1 MSKNSNDPQNNQL
14 NNAQIGYYDENGNFI
29 QGGYYDEEGNFISGS
44 YYDENGNL
52 IQNGYTDQEGNFI
65 PGSNGSSNNDLTPA
79 GYYDTNGFF
88 IITGYYDQ
96 NGNYVEDNSYSSN
109 NINNE
114 PYNQGENFGQF
125 NNQTNNFQG
134 NNYNDVDNNIR
145 TDERASEK
153 VYKKKKSKLRFI
165 VPLLLVCII
174 ATGLYYFK
182 FYKKDDKVV
191 HLDQYKVELA
201 AYGTNRNGKVD
212 VNITEVPEV
221 KDADENIKKFLRKPE
236 VKYSPKENLGNGSK
250 VDVEITLNKEEAKKK
265 GLQVTGSFK
274 RTLTVTGLSEENS
287 SKKEEKKS
295 TSNTLWNKEKS
306 NKLYQYVKEWE
317 KTLNQNYKEYTI
329 DKKVNYNGLHLPG
342 DTEKVGQAHLVLEGD
357 KLINM
362 KWSPEGNIKDVYNIV
377 AVYSDIE
384 NVRGPA
390 SHLYYF
396 TILNG
401 EPIVLVTEQNQ
412 GNDKKYLYFKRTA
425 NVYLQEEFEKIV
437 KGE

>member
-1 MSKNSNDPQNNQL
+1 MKSRDNNQSNDMNNNQ
-14 NNAQIGYYDENGNFI
+14 NGYCDENGNFI
-29 QGGYYDEEGNFISGS
+29 PAGYY
-44 YYDENGNL
+44 
-52 IQNGYTDQEGNFI
+52 DQEGNFI
-65 PGSNGSSNNDLTPA
+65 PGDYYTPNNGLTPA

-96 NGNYVEDNSYSSN
+96 DGNFSPVN
-109 NINNE
+109 NPGNN
-114 PYNQGENFGQF
+114 Y
-125 NNQTNNFQG
+125 QG
-134 NNYNDVDNNIR
+134 NNNDNSADGNNRKPQNRI
-145 TDERASEK
+145 EK
-153 VYKKKKSKLRFI
+153 ELNKKNSKLSYL
-165 VPLLLVCII
+165 VALLLVCII
-174 ATGLYYFK
+174 GAGFYYFK
-182 FYKKDDKVV
+182 FYNKDSKVV
-191 HLDQYKVELA
+191 HIDQYKVELA

-212 VNITEVPEV
+212 INITEVPEV

-236 VKYSPKENLGNGSK
+236 VKYSPKENLENGSK
-250 VDVEITLNKEEAKKK
+250 VDVEITLNKEEAEKK
-265 GLQVTGSFK
+265 GLKLTGSFK

-329 DKKVNYNGLHLPG
+329 DNKVNYYGLQLPG
-342 DTEKVGQAHLVLEGD
+342 DTEKVGQARLVLEGD
-357 KLINM
+357 KLVSM
-362 KWSPEGNIKDVYNIV
+362 KWSPEGNQKDVYNVV

-384 NVRGPA
+384 NVVGPA

-425 NVYLQEEFEKIV
+425 NVYLQEGFEKIV
-437 KGE
+437 KG

>member
-1 MSKNSNDPQNNQL
+1 MKNRNNDQNNEM
-14 NNAQIGYYDENGNFI
+14 NNNQNGYYDENGNYI
-29 QGGYYDEEGNFISGS
+29 QGGYYDQDGNFISGG
-44 YYDENGNL
+44 YYD
-52 IQNGYTDQEGNFI
+52 QDGNFI
-65 PGSNGSSNNDLTPA
+65 PDSYFAPNNDLTPA

-96 NGNYVEDNSYSSN
+96 DGNYVEDNSYSSN

-114 PYNQGENFGQF
+114 QYNQGSNFAPF
-125 NNQTNNFQG
+125 NDQRNNFQG
-134 NNYNDVDNNIR
+134 NNNSLVDDNVR
-145 TDERASEK
+145 SEESSFK
-153 VYKKKKSKLRFI
+153 EEPKKKKSKLGYL
-165 VPLLLVCII
+165 VALLLVCII
-174 ATGLYYFK
+174 VAGIYYFK
-182 FYKKDDKVV
+182 FYNKDSKVV
-191 HLDQYKVELA
+191 HIDQYKVELA

-250 VDVEITLNKEEAKKK
+250 VDVEITLNKEEAEKK
-265 GLQVTGSFK
+265 GLKVTGSFK

-295 TSNTLWNKEKS
+295 TNNALWNKEKS

-329 DKKVNYNGLHLPG
+329 DNKVNYYGLQLPG
-342 DTEKVGQAHLVLEGD
+342 DTEKVGKSRLVLEGD

-362 KWSPEGNIKDVYNIV
+362 KWSPEGNQKDVYNIV

-425 NVYLQEEFEKIV
+425 NVYLQEGFEKIV
-437 KGE
+437 KG

>member
-1 MSKNSNDPQNNQL
+1 MKNRNNNQNNEM
-14 NNAQIGYYDENGNFI
+14 NNN
-29 QGGYYDEEGNFISGS
+29 
-44 YYDENGNL
+44 
-52 IQNGYTDQEGNFI
+52 QNGYYDQEGNYI
-65 PGSNGSSNNDLTPA
+65 P
-79 GYYDTNGFF
+79 F
-88 IITGYYDQ
+88 GYYDQ
-96 NGNYVEDNSYSSN
+96 NGNYISN
-109 NINNE
+109 GY
-114 PYNQGENFGQF
+114 YNQDGKFIPNGYYDLNGNFIQYNYDQNDNNYTPAGYYDQNGYF
-125 NNQTNNFQG
+125 MVTGYYDQDGNYVEIDQSNFDQGANNQNDQFTDDNRNNDFLGNSNYANVNQG
-134 NNYNDVDNNIR
+134 NNEAEVEAN
-145 TDERASEK
+145 
-153 VYKKKKSKLRFI
+153 KKNKPNKKSSKIGFI
-165 VPLLLVCII
+165 VALLLVCVL
-174 ATGLYYFK
+174 AAGVYYFK
-182 FYKKDDKVV
+182 FYNKDSKVV
-191 HLDQYKVELA
+191 HIDQYKVELA
-201 AYGTNRNGKVD
+201 ASGINRTGKVD
-212 VNITEVPEV
+212 VKITEVPEV

-236 VKYSPKENLGNGSK
+236 VKYSPKENLENGSK
-250 VDVEITLNKEEAKKK
+250 VDVEITLNKEEAEKK
-265 GLQVTGSFK
+265 GLKVTGSFK

-287 SKKEEKKS
+287 SKKEEKNS
-295 TSNTLWNKEKS
+295 TSNTPWNKEKS

-342 DTEKVGQAHLVLEGD
+342 DTEKVGQTRLVLEGD

-384 NVRGPA
+384 NVVGPA

-437 KGE
+437 KG

>member
-1 MSKNSNDPQNNQL
+1 MKNRNNNQNNEM
-14 NNAQIGYYDENGNFI
+14 NNNQNGYYDENGNFI
-29 QGGYYDEEGNFISGS
+29 QGGYYDEN
-44 YYDENGNL
+44 
-52 IQNGYTDQEGNFI
+52 GNFI
-65 PGSNGSSNNDLTPA
+65 PGGYYDQDGNFIPDSYYAPNNNLTPA

-88 IITGYYDQ
+88 IVTGYYDQ
-96 NGNYVEDNSYSSN
+96 DGNYVEDNGYSGN
-109 NINNE
+109 NINNKQ
-114 PYNQGENFGQF
+114 YNQGGNFVSFTGP
-125 NNQTNNFQG
+125 G
-134 NNYNDVDNNIR
+134 NNCNDNSIDNNVR
-145 TDERASEK
+145 NSENGIEEET
-153 VYKKKKSKLRFI
+153 KKKKSKLGYL
-165 VPLLLVCII
+165 VALLLVCII
-174 ATGLYYFK
+174 AAGIYYFK
-182 FYKKDDKVV
+182 FYNKDLKVV
-191 HLDQYKVELA
+191 HIDQYKVELA
-201 AYGTNRNGKVD
+201 AYGTNRNGKVE
-212 VNITEVPEV
+212 VNITEIPEV

-236 VKYSPKENLGNGSK
+236 VKYSPKENVENGSK
-250 VDVEITLNKEEAKKK
+250 VEVEITLNKEEAEKK
-265 GLQVTGSFK
+265 GLKLTGSFK

-287 SKKEEKKS
+287 PKKEEKKS

-317 KTLNQNYKEYTI
+317 KTLDQNYKEYTI
-329 DKKVNYNGLHLPG
+329 DNKVNYYGLHLPG
-342 DTEKVGQAHLVLEGD
+342 DTEKVGQARLVLEGD

-362 KWSPEGNIKDVYNIV
+362 KWSPEGNQKDVYNIV

>member
-1 MSKNSNDPQNNQL
+1 MKNRNNNQNNEM
-14 NNAQIGYYDENGNFI
+14 NNNQNGYYDENGNFI
-29 QGGYYDEEGNFISGS
+29 QGGYYDEN
-44 YYDENGNL
+44 
-52 IQNGYTDQEGNFI
+52 GNFI
-65 PGSNGSSNNDLTPA
+65 PGGYYDQDGNFIPDSYYAPNNNLTPA

-88 IITGYYDQ
+88 IVTGYYDQ
-96 NGNYVEDNSYSSN
+96 DGNYVEDNGYSGN
-109 NINNE
+109 NINNKQ
-114 PYNQGENFGQF
+114 YNQGGNFVSFTGP
-125 NNQTNNFQG
+125 G
-134 NNYNDVDNNIR
+134 NNYNDNSIDNNVRNAENGIEEE
-145 TDERASEK
+145 T
-153 VYKKKKSKLRFI
+153 KKKKSKLGYL
-165 VPLLLVCII
+165 VALLLVCII
-174 ATGLYYFK
+174 AAGIYYFK
-182 FYKKDDKVV
+182 FYNKDLKVV
-191 HLDQYKVELA
+191 HIDQYKVGLA

-212 VNITEVPEV
+212 VNITEIPEV

-236 VKYSPKENLGNGSK
+236 VKYSPKENLENGSK
-250 VDVEITLNKEEAKKK
+250 VDIEITLNKEEAEKK
-265 GLQVTGSFK
+265 GLKLTGSFK

-287 SKKEEKKS
+287 PKKEEKKS

-317 KTLNQNYKEYTI
+317 KTLDQNYKEYTI
-329 DKKVNYNGLHLPG
+329 DNKVNYYGLHLPG
-342 DTEKVGQAHLVLEGD
+342 DTEKVGQARLVLEGD

-362 KWSPEGNIKDVYNIV
+362 KWSPEGNQKDVYNIV

>member
-1 MSKNSNDPQNNQL
+1 MKNRNNDQNNEM
-14 NNAQIGYYDENGNFI
+14 NNNQNGYYDENGNYI
-29 QGGYYDEEGNFISGS
+29 QGGYYDKDGNFISGG
-44 YYDENGNL
+44 YYD
-52 IQNGYTDQEGNFI
+52 QDGNFI
-65 PGSNGSSNNDLTPA
+65 PDSYFAPNNDLTPA

-96 NGNYVEDNSYSSN
+96 DGNYVEDNSYSSN

-114 PYNQGENFGQF
+114 QYNQGSNFAPF
-125 NNQTNNFQG
+125 NDQRNNFQG
-134 NNYNDVDNNIR
+134 NNNSLVDDNIR
-145 TDERASEK
+145 SDENSFKEEP
-153 VYKKKKSKLRFI
+153 KKKKSKLGYL
-165 VPLLLVCII
+165 VALLLVCII
-174 ATGLYYFK
+174 AASIYYFK
-182 FYKKDDKVV
+182 FYNKDSKVV
-191 HLDQYKVELA
+191 HIDQYKVELA

-236 VKYSPKENLGNGSK
+236 VKYSPKENLENGSK
-250 VDVEITLNKEEAKKK
+250 VDVEITLNREEAEKK
-265 GLQVTGSFK
+265 GLKVTGSFK

-287 SKKEEKKS
+287 SKKEEKNS

-329 DKKVNYNGLHLPG
+329 DNKVNYYGLQLPG
-342 DTEKVGQAHLVLEGD
+342 DTEKVGKSRLVLEGD

-362 KWSPEGNIKDVYNIV
+362 KWSPEGNQKDVYNIV

>member
-1 MSKNSNDPQNNQL
+1 MKNNDQNNEM
-14 NNAQIGYYDENGNFI
+14 NNNQNGYYDENGNYI
-29 QGGYYDEEGNFISGS
+29 QGGYYDQDGNFISGG
-44 YYDENGNL
+44 YYD
-52 IQNGYTDQEGNFI
+52 QDGNFI
-65 PGSNGSSNNDLTPA
+65 PDSYFAPNNDLTPA

-96 NGNYVEDNSYSSN
+96 DGNYVEDNSYSSN

-114 PYNQGENFGQF
+114 QYNQGSNFAPF
-125 NNQTNNFQG
+125 NDQRNNFQG
-134 NNYNDVDNNIR
+134 NNNSLVDDNVR
-145 TDERASEK
+145 SEESSFK
-153 VYKKKKSKLRFI
+153 EEPKKKKSKLGYL
-165 VPLLLVCII
+165 VALLLVCII
-174 ATGLYYFK
+174 VAGIYYFK
-182 FYKKDDKVV
+182 FYNKDSKVV
-191 HLDQYKVELA
+191 HIDQYKVELA

-236 VKYSPKENLGNGSK
+236 VKYSPKENLENGSK
-250 VDVEITLNKEEAKKK
+250 VDVEITLNKEEAEKK
-265 GLQVTGSFK
+265 GLKVTGSFK

-295 TSNTLWNKEKS
+295 TNNALWNKEKS

-329 DKKVNYNGLHLPG
+329 DNKVNYYGLQLPG
-342 DTEKVGQAHLVLEGD
+342 DTEKVGKSRLVLEGD

-362 KWSPEGNIKDVYNIV
+362 KWSPEGNQKDVYNIV

-425 NVYLQEEFEKIV
+425 NVYLQEGFEKIV
-437 KGE
+437 KG

>member
-1 MSKNSNDPQNNQL
+1 MSKNSNDPQNNLL

-29 QGGYYDEEGNFISGS
+29 QGGYH
-44 YYDENGNL
+44 
-52 IQNGYTDQEGNFI
+52 DQDGNFI
-65 PGSNGSSNNDLTPA
+65 PDDHYAPNNDLTPA

-109 NINNE
+109 NINTE
-114 PYNQGENFGQF
+114 QYNQGENFGQF

-153 VYKKKKSKLRFI
+153 VYKEKKSKLRFI

-174 ATGLYYFK
+174 AAGLYYFK

-191 HLDQYKVELA
+191 HLDQYKVERA
-201 AYGTNRNGKVD
+201 AYWTNRNGKVD

-236 VKYSPKENLGNGSK
+236 VKYSPKENLENGSK

-274 RTLTVTGLSEENS
+274 RTLTVTGLSAENS

-342 DTEKVGQAHLVLEGD
+342 DTEKVGQARLVLEGD

-412 GNDKKYLYFKRTA
+412 GNDKKYLYFKKTA

-437 KGE
+437 KG

>member
-1 MSKNSNDPQNNQL
+1 MKNRDNNQSNDMNNYQN
-14 NNAQIGYYDENGNFI
+14 GYYDENGNFI
-29 QGGYYDEEGNFISGS
+29 PDGYY
-44 YYDENGNL
+44 
-52 IQNGYTDQEGNFI
+52 DQEGNFI
-65 PGSNGSSNNDLTPA
+65 PGDYYTPNDNLTPA

-88 IITGYYDQ
+88 IITGYYDI
-96 NGNYVEDNSYSSN
+96 NGNFTPVGNPGN
-109 NINNE
+109 N
-114 PYNQGENFGQF
+114 Y
-125 NNQTNNFQG
+125 QG
-134 NNYNDVDNNIR
+134 NNNDNSADGNNR
-145 TDERASEK
+145 NPKNRNEK
-153 VYKKKKSKLRFI
+153 EPKEKKSKLGYLVAF
-165 VPLLLVCII
+165 LLVCII
-174 ATGLYYFK
+174 GAGFYYFK
-182 FYKKDDKVV
+182 FYNKDSKIV
-191 HLDQYKVELA
+191 HIDQYKVELA

-236 VKYSPKENLGNGSK
+236 VKYSPKENLENGSK
-250 VDVEITLNKEEAKKK
+250 VDVEITLNKEEAEKK
-265 GLQVTGSFK
+265 GLKVTGSFK

-287 SKKEEKKS
+287 SKKEEKNS
-295 TSNTLWNKEKS
+295 TSNTPWNKEKS

-329 DKKVNYNGLHLPG
+329 DNKVNYYGLHLPG
-342 DTEKVGQAHLVLEGD
+342 DTEKVGKSRLVLEGD

-362 KWSPEGNIKDVYNIV
+362 KWSPEGNQKDVYNIV

-412 GNDKKYLYFKRTA
+412 GNDKAYLYFKRTA
-425 NVYLQEEFEKIV
+425 NVYLQEGFEKIV

>member
-1 MSKNSNDPQNNQL
+1 MKNRNNDQNNEM
-14 NNAQIGYYDENGNFI
+14 NNNQNGYYDENGNYI
-29 QGGYYDEEGNFISGS
+29 QGGYYDQDGNFISSG
-44 YYDENGNL
+44 YYD
-52 IQNGYTDQEGNFI
+52 QDGNFI
-65 PGSNGSSNNDLTPA
+65 PDSYFAPNNDLTPA

-96 NGNYVEDNSYSSN
+96 DGNYVEDNSYSSN

-114 PYNQGENFGQF
+114 QYNQGSNFAPF
-125 NNQTNNFQG
+125 NDQRNNFQG
-134 NNYNDVDNNIR
+134 NNNSLVDDNVR
-145 TDERASEK
+145 SEESSFK
-153 VYKKKKSKLRFI
+153 EEPKKKKSKLGYL
-165 VPLLLVCII
+165 VALLLVCII
-174 ATGLYYFK
+174 VAGIYYFK
-182 FYKKDDKVV
+182 FYNKDSKVV
-191 HLDQYKVELA
+191 HIDQYKVELA

-236 VKYSPKENLGNGSK
+236 VKYSPKENLENGSK
-250 VDVEITLNKEEAKKK
+250 VDVEITLNKEEAEKK
-265 GLQVTGSFK
+265 GLKITGSFK

-295 TSNTLWNKEKS
+295 TNNALWNKEKS

-329 DKKVNYNGLHLPG
+329 DNKVNYYGLQLPG
-342 DTEKVGQAHLVLEGD
+342 DTEKVGKSRLVLEGD

-362 KWSPEGNIKDVYNIV
+362 KWSPEGNQKDVYNIV

-425 NVYLQEEFEKIV
+425 NVYLQEGFEKIV
-437 KGE
+437 KG

>member
-1 MSKNSNDPQNNQL
+1 MKNRNNNQNNQM
-14 NNAQIGYYDENGNFI
+14 NNNQNGYYDENGNFI
-29 QGGYYDEEGNFISGS
+29 QGGYYDENGNFIQGG
-44 YYDENGNL
+44 YYDH
-52 IQNGYTDQEGNFI
+52 DGNFI
-65 PGSNGSSNNDLTPA
+65 PGDYYTSNNDLTPA

-96 NGNYVEDNSYSSN
+96 DGNYVEDNSYSSN

-114 PYNQGENFGQF
+114 QYNQGDNFVPF
-125 NNQTNNFQG
+125 NNQSNNFQG
-134 NNYNDVDNNIR
+134 NNSSLVDDNVR
-145 TDERASEK
+145 SDENSINEEL
-153 VYKKKKSKLRFI
+153 KKKKSKLGYL
-165 VPLLLVCII
+165 VALLLVCII
-174 ATGLYYFK
+174 AVGIYYFK
-182 FYKKDDKVV
+182 FYNKDSKVV
-191 HLDQYKVELA
+191 HIDQYKVELA

-212 VNITEVPEV
+212 VNITEV

-236 VKYSPKENLGNGSK
+236 VKYSPKENLENGSK
-250 VDVEITLNKEEAKKK
+250 VDVEITLNKEEAEKK
-265 GLQVTGSFK
+265 GLKLSGSFK

-287 SKKEEKKS
+287 SKKEEKKA

-306 NKLYQYVKEWE
+306 NKLYKYVKEWE

-329 DKKVNYNGLHLPG
+329 DNKVNYYGLNLPG
-342 DTEKVGQAHLVLEGD
+342 DTEKIGQARLVLEGD
-357 KLINM
+357 KLVSM
-362 KWSPEGNIKDVYNIV
+362 KWSPEGNQKDVYNVV

-384 NVRGPA
+384 NVVGPA

-425 NVYLQEEFEKIV
+425 NVYLQEGFEKIV

>member
-1 MSKNSNDPQNNQL
+1 MKNRNNDQNNEM
-14 NNAQIGYYDENGNFI
+14 NNNQNGYYDGNGNFI
-29 QGGYYDEEGNFISGS
+29 QGGYYDQDGNFIQGG
-44 YYDENGNL
+44 YYDQDE
-52 IQNGYTDQEGNFI
+52 NFI
-65 PGSNGSSNNDLTPA
+65 PGDYYTSNNDLTPA

-96 NGNYVEDNSYSSN
+96 DGNYIEDNSYSSN

-114 PYNQGENFGQF
+114 QYNQGSNVAPF
-125 NNQTNNFQG
+125 NDQRNNFQG
-134 NNYNDVDNNIR
+134 NNSSLVDDNVR
-145 TDERASEK
+145 SGESSFKEEP
-153 VYKKKKSKLRFI
+153 KKKKLKLGYL
-165 VPLLLVCII
+165 VALLLVCII
-174 ATGLYYFK
+174 AASIYYFK
-182 FYKKDDKVV
+182 FYNKDSKVV
-191 HLDQYKVELA
+191 HIDQYKVELA

-236 VKYSPKENLGNGSK
+236 VKYSPKENLENGSK
-250 VDVEITLNKEEAKKK
+250 VDVEITLNKEEAEKK
-265 GLQVTGSFK
+265 GLKVTGSFK

-287 SKKEEKKS
+287 SKKEEKNS
-295 TSNTLWNKEKS
+295 TSNTPWNKEKS

-329 DKKVNYNGLHLPG
+329 DNKVNYYGLHLPG
-342 DTEKVGQAHLVLEGD
+342 DTEKVGKSRLVLEGD

-362 KWSPEGNIKDVYNIV
+362 KWSPEGNQKDVYNIV

-412 GNDKKYLYFKRTA
+412 GNDKAYLYFKRTA
-425 NVYLQEEFEKIV
+425 NVYLQEGFEKIV
-437 KGE
+437 KG

>member
-1 MSKNSNDPQNNQL
+1 MKNRNNNQNNEM
-14 NNAQIGYYDENGNFI
+14 NNNQNGYYDENGNFI
-29 QGGYYDEEGNFISGS
+29 QGGYYDEN
-44 YYDENGNL
+44 
-52 IQNGYTDQEGNFI
+52 GNFI
-65 PGSNGSSNNDLTPA
+65 PGGYYDQDGNFIPDSYYAPNNNLTPA

-88 IITGYYDQ
+88 IVTGYYDQ
-96 NGNYVEDNSYSSN
+96 DGNYVEDNGYSGN
-109 NINNE
+109 NINNKQ
-114 PYNQGENFGQF
+114 YNQGGNFVSFTGP
-125 NNQTNNFQG
+125 G
-134 NNYNDVDNNIR
+134 NNCNDNSIDNNVRNAENGIEEE
-145 TDERASEK
+145 T
-153 VYKKKKSKLRFI
+153 KKKKSKLGYL
-165 VPLLLVCII
+165 VALLLVCII
-174 ATGLYYFK
+174 AAGIYYFK
-182 FYKKDDKVV
+182 FYNKDLKVV
-191 HLDQYKVELA
+191 HIDQYKVGLA

-212 VNITEVPEV
+212 VNITEIPEV

-236 VKYSPKENLGNGSK
+236 VKYSPKENVENGSK
-250 VDVEITLNKEEAKKK
+250 VEVEITLNKEEAEKK
-265 GLQVTGSFK
+265 GLKLTGSFK

-287 SKKEEKKS
+287 PKKEEKKS

-317 KTLNQNYKEYTI
+317 KTLDQNYKEYTI
-329 DKKVNYNGLHLPG
+329 DNKVNYYGLHLPG
-342 DTEKVGQAHLVLEGD
+342 DTEKVGQARLVLEGD

-362 KWSPEGNIKDVYNIV
+362 KWSPEGNQKDVYNIV

>member
-1 MSKNSNDPQNNQL
+1 MKNRNNDQNNEM
-14 NNAQIGYYDENGNFI
+14 NNNQNGYYDENGNYI
-29 QGGYYDEEGNFISGS
+29 QGGYYDQDGNFISGG
-44 YYDENGNL
+44 YYD
-52 IQNGYTDQEGNFI
+52 QDGNFI
-65 PGSNGSSNNDLTPA
+65 PDSYFAPNNDLTPA

-96 NGNYVEDNSYSSN
+96 DGNYVEDNSYSSN

-114 PYNQGENFGQF
+114 QYNQGSNFAPF
-125 NNQTNNFQG
+125 NDQRNNFQG
-134 NNYNDVDNNIR
+134 NNNSLVDDNVR
-145 TDERASEK
+145 SEESSFK
-153 VYKKKKSKLRFI
+153 EEPKKKKSKLGYL
-165 VPLLLVCII
+165 VALLLVCII
-174 ATGLYYFK
+174 VAGIYYFK
-182 FYKKDDKVV
+182 FYNKDSKVV
-191 HLDQYKVELA
+191 HIDQYKVELA

-236 VKYSPKENLGNGSK
+236 VKYSPKENLENGSK
-250 VDVEITLNKEEAKKK
+250 VDVEITLNKEEAEKK
-265 GLQVTGSFK
+265 GLKVTGSFK

-295 TSNTLWNKEKS
+295 TNNALWNKEKS

-329 DKKVNYNGLHLPG
+329 DNKVNYYGLQLPG
-342 DTEKVGQAHLVLEGD
+342 DTEKVGKSRLVLEGD

-362 KWSPEGNIKDVYNIV
+362 KWSPEGNQKDVYNIV

-437 KGE
+437 KG

>member
-1 MSKNSNDPQNNQL
+1 MSKNSNDPQNNLL

-29 QGGYYDEEGNFISGS
+29 PDDHYA
-44 YYDENGNL
+44 
-52 IQNGYTDQEGNFI
+52 
-65 PGSNGSSNNDLTPA
+65 PNNDLTPA

-191 HLDQYKVELA
+191 HLDQYKVELV

-236 VKYSPKENLGNGSK
+236 VKYSPKENLENGSK
-250 VDVEITLNKEEAKKK
+250 VDVEITLNKEEAEKK
-265 GLQVTGSFK
+265 GLKVTGSFK

-287 SKKEEKKS
+287 SKKEEKNS

-329 DKKVNYNGLHLPG
+329 DKKVNYNGLHLPE
-342 DTEKVGQAHLVLEGD
+342 DTEIVGQTRLVLEGD

-384 NVRGPA
+384 NVVGPA

-412 GNDKKYLYFKRTA
+412 GNDKKYLYFKKTA

-437 KGE
+437 KG

>member
-1 MSKNSNDPQNNQL
+1 MKNRNNDQNNEM
-14 NNAQIGYYDENGNFI
+14 NNNQNGYYDGNGNFI
-29 QGGYYDEEGNFISGS
+29 QGGYYDQDGNFISGG
-44 YYDENGNL
+44 YYDQDGK
-52 IQNGYTDQEGNFI
+52 FI
-65 PGSNGSSNNDLTPA
+65 PDSYFAPNNDLTPA

-96 NGNYVEDNSYSSN
+96 DGNYVEDNSYSSN
-109 NINNE
+109 NINNDQ
-114 PYNQGENFGQF
+114 YNQGSNFAPF
-125 NNQTNNFQG
+125 NDQRNNFQG
-134 NNYNDVDNNIR
+134 NNNSLVDDNVR
-145 TDERASEK
+145 SDENSFKEEP
-153 VYKKKKSKLRFI
+153 KKKKSKLGYL
-165 VPLLLVCII
+165 VVLLLVCII
-174 ATGLYYFK
+174 AAGIYYFK
-182 FYKKDDKVV
+182 FYNKDSKVV
-191 HLDQYKVELA
+191 HIDQYKVELA

-236 VKYSPKENLGNGSK
+236 VKYSPKENLENGSK
-250 VDVEITLNKEEAKKK
+250 VDVEITLNKEEAEKK
-265 GLQVTGSFK
+265 GLKITGSFK

-287 SKKEEKKS
+287 SKKEEKNS

-329 DKKVNYNGLHLPG
+329 DNKVNYYGLHLPG
-342 DTEKVGQAHLVLEGD
+342 DTEKVGKSRLVLEGD

-362 KWSPEGNIKDVYNIV
+362 KWSPEGNQKDVYNIV

-425 NVYLQEEFEKIV
+425 NVYLQEGFEKIV
-437 KGE
+437 KG

>member
-1 MSKNSNDPQNNQL
+1 MKNRNNDQNNEM
-14 NNAQIGYYDENGNFI
+14 NNNQNGYYDENGNYI
-29 QGGYYDEEGNFISGS
+29 QDGYYDQDGNFISGG
-44 YYDENGNL
+44 YYD
-52 IQNGYTDQEGNFI
+52 QDGNFI
-65 PGSNGSSNNDLTPA
+65 PDSYFSPNNDLTPA

-96 NGNYVEDNSYSSN
+96 DGNYVEDNSYSSN

-114 PYNQGENFGQF
+114 QYNQGSNFAPF
-125 NNQTNNFQG
+125 NDQRNNFQG
-134 NNYNDVDNNIR
+134 NNNSLVDDNVR
-145 TDERASEK
+145 SDENSFKEEL
-153 VYKKKKSKLRFI
+153 KKKKSKLGYL
-165 VPLLLVCII
+165 VALLLVCII
-174 ATGLYYFK
+174 AASIYYFK
-182 FYKKDDKVV
+182 FYNKDSKVV
-191 HLDQYKVELA
+191 HIDQYKVELA
-201 AYGTNRNGKVD
+201 ASGTNRTGKVD

-236 VKYSPKENLGNGSK
+236 VKYSPKENLENGSK
-250 VDVEITLNKEEAKKK
+250 VDVEITLNREEAEKK
-265 GLQVTGSFK
+265 GLKLAGSFK

-295 TSNTLWNKEKS
+295 TNNALWNKEKS

-329 DKKVNYNGLHLPG
+329 DNKVNYYGLQLPG
-342 DTEKVGQAHLVLEGD
+342 DTEKIGQARLVLEGD
-357 KLINM
+357 KLVSM
-362 KWSPEGNIKDVYNIV
+362 KWSPEGNQKDVYNIV

-412 GNDKKYLYFKRTA
+412 GNDKKYVYFKRTA
-425 NVYLQEEFEKIV
+425 NVYLQEGFEKIV

>member
-1 MSKNSNDPQNNQL
+1 MSKNSNDPQNNLL

-29 QGGYYDEEGNFISGS
+29 QGVYH
-44 YYDENGNL
+44 
-52 IQNGYTDQEGNFI
+52 DQDGNFI
-65 PGSNGSSNNDLTPA
+65 PDDHYAPNNDLTPA
-79 GYYDTNGFF
+79 GYYDTNGIF

-236 VKYSPKENLGNGSK
+236 VKYSPKENLENGSK
-250 VDVEITLNKEEAKKK
+250 VDVEITLNREEAEKK
-265 GLQVTGSFK
+265 GLKVTGSFK

-295 TSNTLWNKEKS
+295 TNNALWNKEKS

-342 DTEKVGQAHLVLEGD
+342 DTEKVGQARLVLEGD

-384 NVRGPA
+384 NIRGSA

-437 KGE
+437 KG

>member
-1 MSKNSNDPQNNQL
+1 MSKNSNDPQNNLL

-29 QGGYYDEEGNFISGS
+29 QGGYYDEEGNFIPGG
-44 YYDENGNL
+44 YYDE
-52 IQNGYTDQEGNFI
+52 EGNFI
-65 PGSNGSSNNDLTPA
+65 PDDYYAPNNDLTPA

-96 NGNYVEDNSYSSN
+96 DGNYVEDNSYSSN

-114 PYNQGENFGQF
+114 QYNQGENFGQF

-134 NNYNDVDNNIR
+134 NNSSLVDDNVR
-145 TDERASEK
+145 SDENSINEEP
-153 VYKKKKSKLRFI
+153 KKKKSKLGYL
-165 VPLLLVCII
+165 VALLLVCII
-174 ATGLYYFK
+174 AACIYYFK
-182 FYKKDDKVV
+182 FYNKDSKVV
-191 HLDQYKVELA
+191 HIDQYKVELA

-236 VKYSPKENLGNGSK
+236 VKYSPKENLENGSK
-250 VDVEITLNKEEAKKK
+250 VDVEITLNKEEAEKK
-265 GLQVTGSFK
+265 GLKLAGSFK

-287 SKKEEKKS
+287 SKKEEKNP

-329 DKKVNYNGLHLPG
+329 DKKVNYNGLNLPG
-342 DTEKVGQAHLVLEGD
+342 DTEKVGQARLVLEGD

-412 GNDKKYLYFKRTA
+412 GNDKKYLYFKKTA

-437 KGE
+437 KG